1 MDKDL
6 DLDIGWV
13 YGMEGIEYIQRVER
27 EPLFLWIHCQ
37 RDHYSIIL
45 NDYCAC
51 LHLIP

>member
-13 YGMEGIEYIQRVER
+13 YGMGGIEYIQRVEI

-37 RDHYSIIL
+37 HDHYSIIL
-45 NDYCAC
+45 SD
-51 LHLIP
+51 